1 MRKLV
6 LLLSLAVIG
15 GAPTLAA
22 AKSPCEARAARRTTT
37 GTLIG
42 AGAGALIGNAVAPK
56 GGALWGGAAGAV
68 AGNQIARRKC
78 YSHTAYYGH
87 HYRGY
92 YYRHG
97 HRVYYR

>member
-1 MRKLV
+1 MRKLA
-6 LLLSLAVIG
+6 LLLSLAAITAV
-15 GAPTLAA
+15 PSLAD
-22 AKSPCEARAARRTTT
+22 AKSACEARAAHRTTT

-42 AGAGALIGNAVAPK
+42 AGAGALVGNAIQPK

-68 AGNQIARRKC
+68 AGNQIARTKC
-78 YSHTAYYGH
+78 YSHHH

-92 YYRHG
+92 YYRDG